1 MSGTNMRARMLAQT
15 ETDKL
20 KAQQQ
25 AEALERQC
33 KDLRAWAQGGEE
45 KVLALTA
52 KSEHAQQQI
61 KVLLLP

>member
-1 MSGTNMRARMLAQT
+1 MRARILAQA

-25 AEALERQC
+25 IEALERQC

-52 KSEHAQQQI
+52 KCEHAQQQI
-61 KVLLLP
+61 KVRLLP